1 MKNVG
6 RIFSKGMLGI
16 YTVLLIMINIVV
28 LFFQWKTE
36 YSCKKEFDFPDIVL
50 LCMGLLLLAGF
61 LMWYRRKR
69 EALEQALSKRK
80 WLIAVLTA
88 GLLVLQILFCY
99 NLFFI
104 TGWDAWNVVKNAERI
119 SNLDYPGLDIR
130 YFSSHSNNLFLLC
143 MYSYVFKIA
152 HIFGKITWEEGVFAV
167 VIFQCM
173 VSAATGFFL
182 YQVVQK
188 RFRSYADALL
198 AWVIYVVFV
207 GFSPWLLI
215 TYSDS
220 VGLFV
225 PIFLLWLYQIQQ
237 KGKHRGIIWFFI
249 GLCAYGGYRVKPQTT
264 IVFIAMVFVEI
275 FCNQRISKKKLGSF
289 GVCAL
294 AVVLAFAGGRSFYQ
308 KFVVPK
314 VHMELNENAD
324 FGMAHFAMLGLNEET
339 NGVYSAEDAGF
350 SMSFET
356 KKERDLANLE
366 EAKERLK
373 EMWGSRLLSHLE
385 KKTLVNFADG
395 TFAWSEEGGFYKTVL
410 KEPNETVSP
419 FLRSIYYED
428 ETYYTAFVNVMQMI
442 WLLLLFGMAAAGM
455 GQARRLASDKTL
467 LVLLVAVIGLILFQT
482 IFEARARYLYTFAPL
497 FILLAMTGFGNIRK
511 GNICLKTKNG
521 YTEQVD

>member
-1 MKNVG
+1 MKNVS

-16 YTVLLIMINIVV
+16 YTVLLIMINVVV
-28 LFFQWKTE
+28 LFLQWKTE

-61 LMWYRRKR
+61 LLWYRRKR

-119 SNLDYPGLDIR
+119 SNLDYLGLDIR

-167 VIFQCM
+167 VIFQCV

-182 YQVVQK
+182 YQVVLK

-207 GFSPWLLI
+207 GFSPWLFI

-225 PIFLLWLYQIQQ
+225 PILLVWLYQIQQ
-237 KGKHRGIIWFFI
+237 NGKHRWIIWFFI
-249 GLCAYGGYRVKPQTT
+249 GVSAYVGYRVKPQTA
-264 IVFIAMVFVEI
+264 IVFIAMALVEI
-275 FCNQRISKKKLGSF
+275 FCNQRISGNPKKKLGSF
-289 GVCAL
+289 AACAL
-294 AVVLAFAGGRSFYQ
+294 AVVIAFAGGTVFYQ

-314 VHMELNENAD
+314 VHMTLDAEAD
-324 FGMAHFAMLGLNEET
+324 FGIDHFLMLGLHEES
-339 NGVYSAEDAGF
+339 NGVYSAEDSKF

-356 KKERDLANLE
+356 KAERDAADLE
-366 EAKERLK
+366 VAKERLK

-482 IFEARARYLYTFAPL
+482 IFEARARYLYTFASL
-497 FILLAMTGFGNIRK
+497 FILLAMTGFRNMEK
-511 GNICLKTKNG
+511 KLC
-521 YTEQVD
+521 

>member
-1 MKNVG
+1 MERMKNVS

-16 YTVLLIMINIVV
+16 YTVLLITINVVV

-61 LMWYRRKR
+61 LLWYRRKR

-119 SNLDYPGLDIR
+119 SNLDYLGLDIR

-143 MYSYVFKIA
+143 IYSYVFKIA

-207 GFSPWLLI
+207 GFSPWLFI

-225 PIFLLWLYQIQQ
+225 PILLVWLYQIQQ
-237 KGKHRGIIWFFI
+237 NGKHRWIIWFFI
-249 GLCAYGGYRVKPQTT
+249 GLSAYVGYRIKPQTA
-264 IVFIAMVFVEI
+264 IVFIAMALVEI
-275 FCNQRISKKKLGSF
+275 KEFPKRNS
-289 GVCAL
+289 
-294 AVVLAFAGGRSFYQ
+294 VLLQHVRLQWYLPLREERSF
-308 KFVVPK
+308 
-314 VHMELNENAD
+314 
-324 FGMAHFAMLGLNEET
+324 T
-339 NGVYSAEDAGF
+339 
-350 SMSFET
+350 
-356 KKERDLANLE
+356 
-366 EAKERLK
+366 
-373 EMWGSRLLSHLE
+373 
-385 KKTLVNFADG
+385 
-395 TFAWSEEGGFYKTVL
+395 
-410 KEPNETVSP
+410 
-419 FLRSIYYED
+419 RS
-428 ETYYTAFVNVMQMI
+428 
-442 WLLLLFGMAAAGM
+442 L
-455 GQARRLASDKTL
+455 
-467 LVLLVAVIGLILFQT
+467 
-482 IFEARARYLYTFAPL
+482 
-497 FILLAMTGFGNIRK
+497 
-511 GNICLKTKNG
+511 
-521 YTEQVD
+521 